1 MRSGALKSK
10 YHKES
15 ISIHAVWNEKEN
27 LWDITVPEYPM
38 IEDITC
44 YDKRNVA
51 KTTLNAVSVL
61 MNISASKLRLNRI
74 EYIHE

>member
-15 ISIHAVWNEKEN
+15 ISILAKWNEKEK
-27 LWDITVPEYPM
+27 LWDVTVPEYPM

-44 YDKRNVA
+44 LDKRNVA
-51 KTTLNAVSVL
+51 KTTLHAVSVL
-61 MNISASKLRLNRI
+61 MNIPASKLRLNRI